1 MKKYVKFIIP
11 IGILIAVIVTWGV
24 KSVQNSKPKTVVLTN
39 EDFKP
44 KGEAVEAKDDN
55 EVKLLPINTKKFDGY
70 LLEIRNPLKV
80 KVGFSKA
87 LGKGKEKTSE
97 IAKRNSAVAAINGGA
112 WKEGPLSPPAGIL
125 MSKGNIISEETNN
138 KMPVMAISKVGVLQ
152 VGQFSLDQLKKLEV
166 EEALTGNPVL
176 VKDGKGLIE
185 DDGRLGI
192 SSRSAIGQKK
202 DGSILLLTIERGDVS
217 KMGATVREVQD
228 IMLEHGAI
236 NAINLDGGSSATMYY
251 NGTVI
256 NKLNTDDGEREVVSI
271 IYVEP

>member
-1 MKKYVKFIIP
+1 MKKYGKFIIP
-11 IGILIAVIVTWGV
+11 IGILIAVIVAWGI
-24 KSVQNSKPKTVVLTN
+24 KAGHNIKQKTVVLTN
-39 EDFKP
+39 EDFKS
-44 KGEAVEAKDDN
+44 KGEAVEKKEDN
-55 EVKLLPINTKKFDGY
+55 EVKLIPINTKKFDGY
-70 LLEIRNPLKV
+70 LLEIKNPLKV
-80 KVGFSKA
+80 KVGFSKT
-87 LGKGKEKTSE
+87 LGKGREKTSE
-97 IAKRNSAVAAINGGA
+97 IAKRNNAVAAINGGA
-112 WKEGPLSPPAGIL
+112 WNDGPLSPPAGIL

-138 KMPVMAISKVGVLQ
+138 KMPIMAISQNGLLQ
-152 VGQFSLDQLKKLEV
+152 VGQFSLDELNRLDI

-185 DDGRLGI
+185 GDGRMGI

-202 DGSILLLTIERGDVS
+202 DGSILLLTIERGDVT

-251 NGTVI
+251 NGDVI
-256 NKLNTDDGEREVVSI
+256 NKVNPDYGEREVVSI